1 MIAEFFSQMIGGN
14 SILQYTYFFSAIIC
28 SFLIGKIISWVCSTI
43 LLDLT
48 KRTKTALD
56 DFLAVALKWPLIV
69 ISVLLGIYFSFSF
82 LTLGEDN
89 LKILDQAFYV
99 ALTIYIAWFSTS
111 VIKTLLQQIIKPL
124 ADKTDSK
131 FDDHVAPMIV
141 KVIKTVVW
149 GIAALAI
156 ASRFGWDVTTLLAG
170 LGIGG
175 IAIAFA
181 AQKTIADVFGG
192 LSILFS
198 RPFVIGQRIE
208 ITTLNLIGDVTEIGL
223 RNTRIKDLDGRI
235 NTIPNSDLSAVVIKN
250 VTSEPQRRVITDLG
264 LVYDTSSEKLK
275 QAKEIV
281 RNIINSNDRC
291 IKDPVIS
298 FSNFNDSSLN
308 IKVIYWIIDK
318 QGEKWRIIQ
327 DEVNMA
333 IKEEFEKN
341 SIEFAFPTQT
351 VILKK

>member
-1 MIAEFFSQMIGGN
+1 MIAEFFAQMIGGN
-14 SILQYTYFFSAIIC
+14 SVLQYTYFFSAIIC
-28 SFLIGKIISWVCSTI
+28 SFLVGKIISWICSTI

-48 KRTKTALD
+48 KRTKTSLD
-56 DFLAVALKWPLIV
+56 DFLAMALKWPLIV
-69 ISVLLGIYFSFSF
+69 ISVLLGVYFSFAF
-82 LTLGEDN
+82 LTLSQEH

-99 ALTIYIAWFSTS
+99 ALTIYIAWFLTNL
-111 VIKTLLQQIIKPL
+111 ITTFLQHIVKPL
-124 ADKTDSK
+124 ADKTTSK
-131 FDDHVAPMIV
+131 FDDHIAPVIIKII
-141 KVIKTVVW
+141 KVIIW
-149 GIAALAI
+149 GVAALAI

-208 ITTLNLIGDVTEIGL
+208 LPTLNLIGDVTEIGL

-250 VTSEPQRRVITDLG
+250 ITSEPQRRIITDLG
-264 LVYDTSSEKLK
+264 VTYDTTSAQLTK
-275 QAKEIV
+275 AKEIV
-281 RNIINSNDRC
+281 ANIINSNKDC

-298 FSNFNDSSLN
+298 FSEFDSSSLN
-308 IKVIYWIIDK
+308 IKVIYWVVDK
-318 QGEKWRIIQ
+318 QGERWRRVQ

-333 IKEEFEKN
+333 IKEQFEQNK
-341 SIEFAFPTQT
+341 IEFAFPTQT